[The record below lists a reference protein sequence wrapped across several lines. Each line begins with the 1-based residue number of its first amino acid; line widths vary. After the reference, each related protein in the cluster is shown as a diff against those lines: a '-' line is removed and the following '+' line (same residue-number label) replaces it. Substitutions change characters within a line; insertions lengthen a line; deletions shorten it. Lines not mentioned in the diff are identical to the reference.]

1 MPTTRRQVATPF
13 WEPSYLRAS
22 ARAMRPKERL
32 TIEEWAE
39 RYDKITREDSLPG
52 PYRFDNT
59 PWLRGIAAVLDP
71 RHPAKEIV
79 FMKGAQIGATRL
91 GNVWIGYCIERY
103 PCRILQV
110 QPILEIARRYSRTM
124 IAPMLRDN
132 PVLSKLVSPERSR
145 DGSNTILAKTF
156 PGGGFYMTGANSAVG
171 LRQIAARFLFTDERD
186 GYVTDL
192 DGEGDPFSL
201 AKKRTDSYGAKA
213 KIYSPSTP
221 TLKGT
226 SVIEAEYERSNKAR
240 FFVPCPRCAEFQVI
254 MWPQVKW
261 PTGQPEN
268 AGYEC
273 IKCSKIWSNGERIEA
288 TKQGEWVDEIPWAL
302 PMPYGFHLSGL
313 YSHFQTLGDH
323 AVEFLKVRNSP
334 ENFKTFVN
342 TALAETYEER
352 GEYET
357 SADAIAKCAERYDA
371 RVPTGVQ
378 VLTVGVDIQADRIE
392 LVVLGWGRAEECWTI
407 EHKILPGDPTGW
419 QVWEDLYTYLGQPFE
434 GPEGKL
440 FYIQGAA
447 IDAGHQMQNVLAAVK
462 EFNRRRPAQKVYAV
476 KGSADPLVKVWP
488 STPQRNNRFKV
499 PLYTINVSAIKET
512 IMGRLKHVE
521 ATEEGHTPGLQLFH
535 FSADHDPNFFDQ
547 LMSERQVPR
556 LTRGRRH
563 RSQTGRVSKDWVLRR
578 PGQRNEVLDCVVYGY
593 GALQGWISLGNRF
606 AAVVAPAPRTP
617 AVTAGGDQEG
627 TAKAGNLSRAIAA
640 EVQAEARQA
649 VGPPSPPVATT
660 APSRPPARRQPS
672 PQGYATRR
680 RRWTGGT

>member
-1 MPTTRRQVATPF
+1 MPSTRRQSAEPL
-13 WEPSYLRAS
+13 WEPSYLRAA
-22 ARAMRPKERL
+22 ARAVRPKERMTL
-32 TIEEWAE
+32 EAWAE
-39 RYDKITREDSLPG
+39 RYEKITREDSLPG

-110 QPILEIARRYSRTM
+110 QPNLELAKRYSRTM
-124 IAPMLRDN
+124 ISPMIRDN
-132 PVLSKLVSPERSR
+132 PILKNLVSPEKSR
-145 DGSNTILAKTF
+145 DGSNTILAKSF

-186 GYVTDL
+186 GYVIDL
-192 DGEGDPFSL
+192 DGEGSPFSL

-221 TLKGT
+221 TIKGE
-226 SVIEAEYERSNKAR
+226 SVIEFEYERSNKAR
-240 FFVPCPRCAEFQVI
+240 FFVPCPRCGERQVI
-254 MWPQVKW
+254 VFTQVKW
-261 PTGQPEN
+261 PTGRPE
-268 AGYEC
+268 AAELEC
-273 IKCSKIWSNGERIEA
+273 IECGKMWNNAERIEA

-313 YSHFQTLGDH
+313 YSHFLTLGDH
-323 AVEFLKVRNSP
+323 AVEFLRTRNKP
-334 ENFKTFVN
+334 EDFKTFVN
-342 TALAETYEER
+342 TSLAETYTEY

-357 SADAIAKCAERYDA
+357 SAESIAKCAERYDA

-407 EHKILPGDPTGW
+407 EHKVLPGDTTGW
-419 QVWEDLYTYLGQPFE
+419 PVWEDLFTYLGQPFE
-434 GPEGKL
+434 GLNGKA
-440 FYIQGAA
+440 FYIQGGA
-447 IDAGHQMQNVLAAVK
+447 IDAGYQMQNVLAAVK

-488 STPQRNNRFKV
+488 STPQRNNRYHV

-512 IMGRLKHVE
+512 IMGRLKHAE

-535 FSADHDPNFFDQ
+535 FSAEHDPDFFDQ
-547 LMSERQVPR
+547 LMSERQIPR
-556 LTRGRRH
+556 LTRGKRH

-606 AAVVAPAPRTP
+606 AAVVAPAPRPP
-617 AVTAGGDQEG
+617 AARAGGEG
-627 TAKAGNLSRAIAA
+627 DGTPDAEDLSRVATAA
-640 EVQAEARQA
+640 APVVSRQPVESPA
-649 VGPPSPPVATT
+649 PPVA
-660 APSRPPARRQPS
+660 APQQARPRARRQPS
-672 PQGYATRR
+672 TFGFSTRR
-680 RRWTGGT
+680 RKWTGGT